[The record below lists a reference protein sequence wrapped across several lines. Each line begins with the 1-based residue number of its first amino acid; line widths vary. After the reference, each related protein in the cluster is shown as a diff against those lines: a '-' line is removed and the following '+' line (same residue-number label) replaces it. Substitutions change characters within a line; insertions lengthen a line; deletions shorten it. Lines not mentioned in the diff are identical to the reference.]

1 MTKPRH
7 PRSCSYGVLILLLAT
22 ALGFAASAQ
31 DEDQAAVV
39 RLLVPPGVELQG
51 KVDLEALAIDPDIRE
66 LAFTVDGEEVARR
79 KHLPWTVKVKLH
91 SPPREQTLGVVAYGP
106 RDKELGRDQIA
117 VNRKPIPFRVR
128 LTSITPGA
136 EAVDVAAVVSVPR
149 GAELEK
155 VELYWNEGLKSVVR
169 STEVEARLPI
179 DAAATGTDFVRAVAY
194 LQDGRSVED
203 VEVLSAPGLR
213 EEVEVNLVQLQV
225 LVTKKNGA
233 PVTDLTLEDFEVLQ
247 GREPRT
253 IHSFRPAGDVP
264 LVLGLVLDSSG
275 SMQPIW
281 DLSVSTAKSFLDETL
296 GPGDRAFL
304 VDFDTQ
310 LRLRQPL
317 TGDLA
322 KLHSTL
328 ESIRPEGGTALYDS
342 MAFSLL
348 QFRDE
353 PGRRAL
359 VLVTDGVDSGSTTS
373 EGTVLS
379 FATKLG
385 VPIYVIALPAGGM
398 GTGTSTAVHAL
409 KLVTDPSGGRLLRL
423 GASGLDRAFAQ
434 INAELRHQYVIA
446 FYTDVLPDEKGQKVT
461 VRLKGRKDVEV
472 RSVLAWDQLG

>member
-1 MTKPRH
+1 MTQYKH
-7 PRSCSYGVLILLLAT
+7 PRSYFYVTLLLAT
-22 ALGFAASAQ
+22 ALAFASNAQ

-39 RLLVPPGVELQG
+39 RLLVPPGVDAQG
-51 KVDLEALAIDPDIRE
+51 KVELEALAIDPDIRE
-66 LAFTVDGEEVARR
+66 LAFTVDGVEVGRR
-79 KHLPWTVKVKLH
+79 KHVPWTVKVKLE
-91 SPPREQTLGVVAYGP
+91 SPPREQTLQVVAYGP
-106 RDKELGRDQIA
+106 RDKELGRDEVV

-128 LTSITPGA
+128 LTSITPGD
-136 EAVDVAAVVSVPR
+136 EAVDVAAEVSVPR

-155 VELYWNEGLKSVVR
+155 VELYWNDGLKTVVHSR
-169 STEVEARLPI
+169 EVEARLPI
-179 DAAATGTDFVRAVAY
+179 DAAATGTDFVRAAAY
-194 LQDGRSVED
+194 LKDGRRVED
-203 VEVLSAPGLR
+203 VEVLGSPGLQ
-213 EEVEVNLVQLQV
+213 EEVDVNLVQLQV

-253 IHSFRPAGDVP
+253 IQSFRPAGDVP

-275 SMQPIW
+275 SMRPIW
-281 DLSVSTAKSFLDETL
+281 NLAVSTAKSFLGETL
-296 GPGDRAFL
+296 GPDDRAFL

-310 LRLRQPL
+310 LRLRQAL

-322 KLHSTL
+322 KIYESLD
-328 ESIRPEGGTALYDS
+328 SIRPEGGTALYDS

-385 VPIYVIALPAGGM
+385 VPIYVVALPEGGV
-398 GTGTSTAVHAL
+398 GTGTSPAVHAL

-423 GASGLDRAFAQ
+423 GPGGLERAFAQ

-446 FYTDVLPDEKGQKVT
+446 FYTDVLPDEKGEKVT
-461 VRLKGRKDVEV
+461 VRVKGRKDVEV
-472 RSVLAWDQLG
+472 RSVLAWDQVS